1 MEEGGGDETDGEGG
15 DDVDDDTQKGDGE
28 VGGRGANIQVQS
40 TGGEKNL
47 FDQAMEIPNSPLM
60 LGITLVCVLSLIL
73 NYYLL
78 FSRGKAVQSVVV
90 PAPPPREL

>member
-15 DDVDDDTQKGDGE
+15 DDDDDTQKGVGE
-28 VGGRGANIQVQS
+28 VGGSGASVQVQGA
-40 TGGEKNL
+40 GGEKNL